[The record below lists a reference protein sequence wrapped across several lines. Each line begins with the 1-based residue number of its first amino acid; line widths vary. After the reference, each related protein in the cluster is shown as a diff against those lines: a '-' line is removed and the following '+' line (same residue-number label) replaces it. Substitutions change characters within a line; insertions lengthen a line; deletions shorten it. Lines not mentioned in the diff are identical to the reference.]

1 MIKVFID
8 FADVVSL
15 ALKNDKQLCYFTTF
29 DYSETVLDN
38 IYSILSD
45 VKVTSATVV
54 LHGKLGGNDGSTLSL
69 PGAGIFESV
78 TDVNAV
84 DHLLKAAGIPAV
96 EFFEF
101 AGYYFSQGK
110 QNVLFVDQEAS
121 IINLIVYKEQVITTQ
136 LCTEALLEQ
145 TVSTL
150 YNRYELT
157 EVIDVKNLI
166 VPAFLNYFTNISSI
180 TDKSVLPVLSLFAF
194 TLTTLA
200 DNYSIDVSKMVS
212 ASSPNPEVT
221 EKLEPVAEDIT
232 AEKPGNKRKEAGNR
246 KKERNQPETDVP
258 KKKGGLIKFLSF
270 ILVLILAALLAITV
284 AGDKIISRIVE
295 QRQQSLSD
303 LSTLYQSN
311 QYTVEAYQRMEQ
323 ASDENASCMSG
334 VELAGKLD
342 FSKSS
347 DNYINVTNTGLNYV
361 GYFKTRENAQSFL
374 DNVKKAANVTS
385 SRIAKSKKGTY
396 QCKLTATVA

>member
-1 MIKVFID
+1 M
-8 FADVVSL
+8 
-15 ALKNDKQLCYFTTF
+15 
-29 DYSETVLDN
+29 
-38 IYSILSD
+38 
-45 VKVTSATVV
+45 
-54 LHGKLGGNDGSTLSL
+54 
-69 PGAGIFESV
+69 
-78 TDVNAV
+78 
-84 DHLLKAAGIPAV
+84 
-96 EFFEF
+96 
-101 AGYYFSQGK
+101 
-110 QNVLFVDQEAS
+110 
-121 IINLIVYKEQVITTQ
+121 
-136 LCTEALLEQ
+136 
-145 TVSTL
+145 
-150 YNRYELT
+150 
-157 EVIDVKNLI
+157 
-166 VPAFLNYFTNISSI
+166 
-180 TDKSVLPVLSLFAF
+180 
-194 TLTTLA
+194 
-200 DNYSIDVSKMVS
+200 
-212 ASSPNPEVT
+212 
-221 EKLEPVAEDIT
+221 
-232 AEKPGNKRKEAGNR
+232 
-246 KKERNQPETDVP
+246 
-258 KKKGGLIKFLSF
+258 
-270 ILVLILAALLAITV
+270 LILAALLAITV